1 MKLHPSKCWFAF
13 PKVPNLGHIISAKGF
28 SPNSDKVWAVRDY
41 PVKTSVRA
49 IREFL
54 DIAGYYQQFI
64 PNFTTVP
71 KPLYHL
77 IKKDVPY
84 MWSSAC
90 QEAFTR
96 LKKLLIS
103 PPVLAYPNFDR
114 WFVLHTDASSQ
125 TREAVW
131 HNWHGS
137 PWHGVGRKTLQG
149 LPALSWLPGVH
160 RPCTI
165 ESDAKSKASDM
176 EACQIGSRD
185 LWTEPWYSVP
195 PWKEEL

>member
-1 MKLHPSKCWFAF
+1 M
-13 PKVPNLGHIISAKGF
+13 
-28 SPNSDKVWAVRDY
+28 RDY

-71 KPLYHL
+71 QPLYHL
-77 IKKDVPY
+77 IKKDIPY

-114 WFVLHTDASSQ
+114 WFVLHTDASSHGLG
-125 TREAVW
+125 AVLEQKQNDGLF
-131 HNWHGS
+131 HPIALMIAQCS
-137 PWHGVGRKTLQG
+137 PTMH
-149 LPALSWLPGVH
+149 
-160 RPCTI
+160 
-165 ESDAKSKASDM
+165 
-176 EACQIGSRD
+176 
-185 LWTEPWYSVP
+185 Y
-195 PWKEEL
+195 